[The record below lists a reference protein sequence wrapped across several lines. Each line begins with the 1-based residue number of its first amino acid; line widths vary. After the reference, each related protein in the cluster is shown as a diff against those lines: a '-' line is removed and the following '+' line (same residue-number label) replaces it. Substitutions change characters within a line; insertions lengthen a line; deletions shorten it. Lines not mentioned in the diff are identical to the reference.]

1 MAHMRVAYGRVSTAS
16 GEQASALRA
25 QLEWLKA
32 QEPALVLQDVES
44 GMNTGRAGYLELLG
58 LIEAGRVT
66 ELLATRSD
74 RLGRDAQELVRLV
87 QLCDAKGAAVRTRD
101 DGRLSARTAEEL
113 IMLYLKAA
121 MGQAESMRLSLRVHA
136 GLGQGRAMGKPMR
149 KPCWGYRLSDD
160 RLRLELKEPDA
171 TIAREFLD
179 ALKAS
184 GWRMLPTLKA
194 NPLVPFGSVRGVR
207 AWLLNPTIRG
217 AIGYRQ
223 LANHKFEQILW
234 DQHDALITPDEFG
247 EMERAIARNRKLWG
261 VHGQKTVRALT
272 GLCICSECE
281 NRLKYIGGRT
291 IPSLKCSGD
300 KCSQLYK
307 GVREETVLRWATA
320 ELPKMAASKLAAMVE
335 QTEPVEVALLRQ
347 RIDELETLQDQEL
360 HGVIEAKRQRL
371 EQLLVTPNVDA
382 DLMRMIADPQWFVSL
397 TYDELTVLLH
407 RLLACIL
414 IAKQVPIALSLRT

>member
-1 MAHMRVAYGRVSTAS
+1 MRVAYGRVSTAS

-25 QLEWLKA
+25 QLDWLRA
-32 QEPALVLQDVES
+32 QEPTLLLQDVES
-44 GMNTGRAGYLELLG
+44 GMNTERPGYLELLALVEG
-58 LIEAGRVT
+58 GRVT

-87 QLCDAKGAAVRTRD
+87 QLCDTKGAAVRTRD
-101 DGRLSARTAEEL
+101 DGRLSAKTAEEL

-149 KPCWGYRLSDD
+149 KPCWCYRLSDD
-160 RLRLELKEPDA
+160 RSKLELKEPDA

-179 ALKAS
+179 ALKEN

-194 NPLVPFGSVRGVR
+194 SPLVPFGSVRGVR

-223 LANHKFEQILW
+223 LKNHKFEQILW
-234 DQHDALITPDEFG
+234 DQHDALIAPDEFA

-272 GLCICSECE
+272 GLCICSECQ

-291 IPSLKCSGD
+291 YPSLKCSGD
-300 KCSQLYK
+300 LCSQHYK
-307 GVREETVLRWATA
+307 GVREELVLTWVTA
-320 ELPKMAASKLAAMVE
+320 ELPKMAASRLAALYE
-335 QTEPVEVALLRQ
+335 QSEPVEATLLRK
-347 RIDELETLQDQEL
+347 RIEELESLHDQDLQP
-360 HGVIEAKRQRL
+360 VIEAKRARL
-371 EQLLVTPNVDA
+371 DQLHITPTIDQK
-382 DLMRMIADPQWFVSL
+382 LLEELTDPQWFEEVVYEDL
-397 TYDELTVLLH
+397 TPLLH
-407 RLLACIL
+407 QLVACIL
-414 IAKQVPIALSLRT
+414 ITKQAPTVLTLRP

>member
-1 MAHMRVAYGRVSTAS
+1 MRVAYGRVSTAS

-44 GMNTGRAGYLELLG
+44 GMNTTRAGYLELLG
-58 LIEAGRVT
+58 LVEAGRVT

-272 GLCICSECE
+272 GLCICSECK

-291 IPSLKCSGD
+291 VPSLKCSGD
-300 KCSQLYK
+300 LCSQHYK
-307 GVREETVLRWATA
+307 GVREEVVLRWVTG
-320 ELPKMAASKLAAMVE
+320 ELPKVAAGKLAAMVE
-335 QTEPVEVALLRQ
+335 QSEPVEVALLRQ
-347 RIDELETLQDQEL
+347 RIDELEALHDQEL
-360 HGVIEAKRQRL
+360 QPVIDAKRQRL
-371 EQLLVTPNVDA
+371 EQLLVTPNIDA
-382 DLMRMIADPQWFVSL
+382 DLLQRISNPAWFDTL
-397 TYDELTVLLH
+397 TYEELTVLLH
-407 RLLACIL
+407 RLVGRIL
-414 IAKQVPIALSLRT
+414 ITKQVPIALSLQT

>member
-1 MAHMRVAYGRVSTAS
+1 MRVAYGRVSTAS

-25 QLEWLKA
+25 QLDWLKA
-32 QEPALVLQDVES
+32 QEPTLLLQDVES
-44 GMNTGRAGYLELLG
+44 GMNTDRPGYLDLLALVEG
-58 LIEAGRVT
+58 GRVT

-149 KPCWGYRLSDD
+149 KPCWGYRLSND
-160 RLRLELKEPDA
+160 RSKLELKEPDA

-179 ALKAS
+179 ALKVN

-194 NPLVPFGSVRGVR
+194 SPLVPFGSVRGVR

-217 AIGYRQ
+217 AIGYKQ
-223 LANHKFEQILW
+223 LKNHQFEQILW
-234 DQHDALITPDEFG
+234 DQHDALIAPDEFA

-272 GLCICSECE
+272 GLCICSECQ

-291 IPSLKCSGD
+291 YPSLKCSGD
-300 KCSQLYK
+300 LCSQHYK
-307 GVREETVLRWATA
+307 GVREELVMRWAVD
-320 ELPKMAASKLAAMVE
+320 ELTKIAASRLAAMVD
-335 QTEPVEVALLRQ
+335 QSEPIEVTLLRK
-347 RIDELETLQDQEL
+347 RIEELESLHDQDLQP
-360 HGVIEAKRQRL
+360 VIDAKRSRL
-371 EQLLVTPNVDA
+371 EQLLVTPTIDA
-382 DLMRMIADPQWFVSL
+382 DLMKRMSDPQWFAPL
-397 TYDELTVLLH
+397 TYEKLTALLH
-407 RLLACIL
+407 QVVACIL
-414 IAKQVPIALSLRT
+414 ITKQAPTALSLRI

>member
-1 MAHMRVAYGRVSTAS
+1 MRVAYGRVSTAS

-25 QLEWLKA
+25 QLDWLRA
-32 QEPALVLQDVES
+32 QEPTLLLQDVES
-44 GMNTGRAGYLELLG
+44 GMNTDRPGYLELLALVEG
-58 LIEAGRVT
+58 GRVT

-101 DGRLSARTAEEL
+101 DGRLSAKTAEEL

-160 RLRLELKEPDA
+160 RSKLELKEPDA

-179 ALKAS
+179 ALKEN

-194 NPLVPFGSVRGVR
+194 SPLVPFGSVRGVR

-223 LANHKFEQILW
+223 LKNHQFEQILW
-234 DQHDALITPDEFG
+234 DQHDALIAPDEFA

-272 GLCICSECE
+272 GLCICSECQ

-291 IPSLKCSGD
+291 YPSLKCSGD
-300 KCSQLYK
+300 LCSQHYK
-307 GVREETVLRWATA
+307 GVREELVLRWATA
-320 ELPKMAASKLAAMVE
+320 ELSRVATSRLAAMAE
-335 QTEPVEVALLRQ
+335 RSEPAEVTLLRK
-347 RIDELETLQDQEL
+347 RIEELEGLHDQDLQP
-360 HGVIEAKRQRL
+360 VIEAKRSRL
-371 EQLLVTPNVDA
+371 EQLLITPTIDA
-382 DLMRMIADPQWFVSL
+382 GLMERMSDPRWLSRL
-397 TYDELTVLLH
+397 TYEELTVLLH
-407 RLLACIL
+407 RLVACIL
-414 IAKQVPIALSLRT
+414 ITRQAPTALSLRP

>member
-1 MAHMRVAYGRVSTAS
+1 MRVAYGRVSTAS

-25 QLEWLKA
+25 QLDWLKA
-32 QEPALVLQDVES
+32 QKPTLLLQDVES
-44 GMNTGRAGYLELLG
+44 GMNTDRPGYLELLAMVEG
-58 LIEAGRVT
+58 GRVT

-160 RLRLELKEPDA
+160 RSKLELKEPDA

-179 ALKAS
+179 ALKEN

-194 NPLVPFGSVRGVR
+194 TPMVPFGSVRGVR

-217 AIGYRQ
+217 AIGYKQ
-223 LANHKFEQILW
+223 LKNHKFEQILW
-234 DQHDALITPDEFG
+234 EQHDPLILPDEFA

-272 GLCICSECE
+272 GLCICSECQ

-291 IPSLKCSGD
+291 ISSLKCSGD
-300 KCSQLYK
+300 LCSQHYK
-307 GVREETVLRWATA
+307 GLREELVLTWATA
-320 ELPKMAASKLAAMVE
+320 ELSRMAANRLAAMVD
-335 QTEPVEVALLRQ
+335 QSEPVEVTLLRK
-347 RIDELETLQDQEL
+347 RIEELEGLHDQDLQP
-360 HGVIEAKRQRL
+360 VIEAKRSRL
-371 EQLLVTPNVDA
+371 DQLLVTPKIDA
-382 DLMRMIADPQWFVSL
+382 DLMRMIADPDWFVPL
-397 TYDELTVLLH
+397 TYEELTVLLH
-407 RLLACIL
+407 RLVACIL
-414 IAKQVPIALSLRT
+414 ITKQAPTALSLRP

>member
-1 MAHMRVAYGRVSTAS
+1 M
-16 GEQASALRA
+16 RA

-32 QEPALVLQDVES
+32 QEPDRLLQDVES
-44 GMNTGRAGYLELLG
+44 GMNTERQGYLELLA
-58 LIEAGRVT
+58 LVDAGRVT

-101 DGRLSARTAEEL
+101 DGKLSAKTAEEL

-121 MGQAESMRLSLRVHA
+121 MGQAESMRLSMRVHA
-136 GLGQGRAMGKPMR
+136 GLEQGRAMGKPMR

-160 RLRLELKEPDA
+160 RSRFELQEPDA

-179 ALKAS
+179 ALKAN

-217 AIGYRQ
+217 AIGYKQ
-223 LANHKFEQILW
+223 LKNHQFEQILW
-234 DQHDALITPDEFG
+234 DQHDALITADEYA

-272 GLCICSECE
+272 GLCVCSECQC
-281 NRLKYIGGRT
+281 RLKYIGGRT
-291 IPSLKCSGD
+291 YPSLKCSGD
-300 KCSQLYK
+300 LCSQHYK
-307 GVREETVLRWATA
+307 GIREAVVLRWVTA
-320 ELPKMAASKLAAMVE
+320 EIPKVAAAKLAAMVE
-335 QTEPVEVALLRQ
+335 QSEPVEATLLRK
-347 RIDELETLQDQEL
+347 RIDELEALHDPEL
-360 HGVIEAKRQRL
+360 NGVIQAKRQRL
-371 EQLLVTPNVDA
+371 EQLLVTPNVDEG
-382 DLMRMIADPQWFVSL
+382 LLQRISDPKWFETL
-397 TYDELTVLLH
+397 TYEELTVLLH
-407 RLLACIL
+407 RLVGRIV
-414 IAKQVPIALSLRT
+414 ITKQAPTELSLQI

>member
-1 MAHMRVAYGRVSTAS
+1 MRVAYGRVSTAS

-25 QLEWLKA
+25 QLDWLRA
-32 QEPALVLQDVES
+32 QEPTLLLQDVES
-44 GMNTGRAGYLELLG
+44 GMNTDRPGYLELLALVEG
-58 LIEAGRVT
+58 GRVT

-101 DGRLSARTAEEL
+101 DGRLSAKTAEEL

-160 RLRLELKEPDA
+160 RSKLELKEPDA

-179 ALKAS
+179 ALKEN

-194 NPLVPFGSVRGVR
+194 SPLVPFGSVRGVR

-223 LANHKFEQILW
+223 LKNHRFEQILW
-234 DQHDALITPDEFG
+234 DQHDALIAPDEFA

-272 GLCICSECE
+272 GLCICSECQ

-291 IPSLKCSGD
+291 YPSLKCSGD
-300 KCSQLYK
+300 LCSQHYK
-307 GVREETVLRWATA
+307 GVREELVLMWATA
-320 ELPKMAASKLAAMVE
+320 ELSKVAASRLAAMAE
-335 QTEPVEVALLRQ
+335 RSEPAEVTLLRK
-347 RIDELETLQDQEL
+347 RIEELEGLHDQDLQP
-360 HGVIEAKRQRL
+360 VIEAKRSRL
-371 EQLLVTPNVDA
+371 EQLLITPTIDA
-382 DLMRMIADPQWFVSL
+382 GLMERMSDPRWLSRL
-397 TYDELTVLLH
+397 TYEELTVLLH
-407 RLLACIL
+407 RLVACIL
-414 IAKQVPIALSLRT
+414 ITRQAPTALSLRP

>member
-1 MAHMRVAYGRVSTAS
+1 MAAMRVAYGRVSTAS

-25 QLEWLKA
+25 QLDWLRA
-32 QEPALVLQDVES
+32 QEPTLLLQDVES
-44 GMNTGRAGYLELLG
+44 GMNTDRPGYLELLALVEG
-58 LIEAGRVT
+58 GRVT

-101 DGRLSARTAEEL
+101 DGRLSAKTAEEL

-160 RLRLELKEPDA
+160 RSKLELKEPDA

-179 ALKAS
+179 ALKEN

-194 NPLVPFGSVRGVR
+194 SPLVPFGSVRGVR

-223 LANHKFEQILW
+223 LKNHRFEQILW
-234 DQHDALITPDEFG
+234 DQHDALIAPDEFA

-272 GLCICSECE
+272 GLCICSECQ

-291 IPSLKCSGD
+291 YPSLKCSGD
-300 KCSQLYK
+300 LCSQHYK
-307 GVREETVLRWATA
+307 GVREELVLMWATA
-320 ELPKMAASKLAAMVE
+320 ELSKVAASRLAAMAE
-335 QTEPVEVALLRQ
+335 RSEPAEVTLLRK
-347 RIDELETLQDQEL
+347 RIEELEGLHDQDLQP
-360 HGVIEAKRQRL
+360 VIEAKRSRL
-371 EQLLVTPNVDA
+371 EQLLITPTIDA
-382 DLMRMIADPQWFVSL
+382 GLMERMSDPRWLSRL
-397 TYDELTVLLH
+397 TYEELTVLLH
-407 RLLACIL
+407 RLVACIL
-414 IAKQVPIALSLRT
+414 ITRQAPTALSLRP

>member
-1 MAHMRVAYGRVSTAS
+1 MRVAYGRVSTAS

-25 QLEWLKA
+25 QLDWLRA
-32 QEPALVLQDVES
+32 QDPTLLLQDVES
-44 GMNTGRAGYLELLG
+44 GMNTDRPGYLELLALVEG
-58 LIEAGRVT
+58 GRVT

-101 DGRLSARTAEEL
+101 DGRLSAKTAEEL

-160 RLRLELKEPDA
+160 RSKLELKEPDA
-171 TIAREFLD
+171 TIARKFLD
-179 ALKAS
+179 ALKEN

-194 NPLVPFGSVRGVR
+194 SPLVPFGSVRGVR

-223 LANHKFEQILW
+223 LKNHKFEQILW
-234 DQHDALITPDEFG
+234 DQHDALIAPDEFA
-247 EMERAIARNRKLWG
+247 EMERAIARNRRLWG

-272 GLCICSECE
+272 GLCICSECQ

-291 IPSLKCSGD
+291 ISSLKCSGD
-300 KCSQLYK
+300 LCSQHYK
-307 GVREETVLRWATA
+307 GVREKLVLTWATA
-320 ELPKMAASKLAAMVE
+320 ELSKVAAGRLAAMVE
-335 QTEPVEVALLRQ
+335 QSEPVEVTLLRK
-347 RIDELETLQDQEL
+347 RIEELEGLHDQDLQP
-360 HGVIEAKRQRL
+360 VIEAKRSRL
-371 EQLLVTPNVDA
+371 EQLLVAPTIDA

-397 TYDELTVLLH
+397 TYEELTVLLH
-407 RLLACIL
+407 RLLARIL
-414 IAKQVPIALSLRT
+414 ITKQVPTELSLRA

>member
-1 MAHMRVAYGRVSTAS
+1 MRVAYGRVSTAS

-25 QLEWLKA
+25 QLDWLKA
-32 QEPALVLQDVES
+32 QDPGLILQDVES
-44 GMNTGRAGYLELLG
+44 GMNTDRAGYLKLLA
-58 LIEAGRVT
+58 LVEAGRVT

-74 RLGRDAQELVRLV
+74 RLGRDAQELVRMV

-121 MGQAESMRLSLRVHA
+121 MGQAESMRLSMRVLA

-149 KPCWGYRLSDD
+149 KPCWGYKLSDD
-160 RLRLELKEPDA
+160 RLRLELQEPDA
-171 TIAREFLD
+171 TIAREFID

-194 NPLVPFGSVRGVR
+194 SPLVPFGSVRGVR

-217 AIGYRQ
+217 AIGYGQ
-223 LANHKFEQILW
+223 LPNHQFEQILW
-234 DQHDALITPDEFG
+234 DQHPALILPDEYR

-261 VHGQKTVRALT
+261 VHGKKVVRALT
-272 GLCICSECE
+272 GLCVCSECQ
-281 NRLKYIGGRT
+281 NRLKYIAGRS
-291 IPSLKCSGD
+291 IASLKCSGEL
-300 KCSQLYK
+300 CSQHYR
-307 GVREETVLRWATA
+307 GVREELVLRWVTA
-320 ELPKMAASKLAAMVE
+320 EMPKVAAARLAAMVE
-335 QTEPVEVALLRQ
+335 QSEPVEVTLLRK
-347 RIDELETLQDQEL
+347 RIDELEALHDQEL

-371 EQLLVTPNVDA
+371 EELLVMPVVDEG
-382 DLMRMIADPQWFVSL
+382 LLQRISDPAWFGTL

-407 RLLACIL
+407 RLVACIL
-414 IAKQVPIALSLRT
+414 IAKQVPTELSLQI

>member
-1 MAHMRVAYGRVSTAS
+1 MRVAYGRVSTAS

-25 QLEWLKA
+25 QLDWLRA
-32 QEPALVLQDVES
+32 QEPTLLLQDVES
-44 GMNTGRAGYLELLG
+44 GMNTDRPGYLELLALVEG
-58 LIEAGRVT
+58 GRVT

-101 DGRLSARTAEEL
+101 DGRLSAKTAEEL

-160 RLRLELKEPDA
+160 RSKLELKEPDA
-171 TIAREFLD
+171 TIARDFLD
-179 ALKAS
+179 ALKEN

-194 NPLVPFGSVRGVR
+194 SPLVPFGSVRGVR

-223 LANHKFEQILW
+223 LKNHRFEQILW
-234 DQHDALITPDEFG
+234 DQHDALIAPDEFA

-272 GLCICSECE
+272 GLCICSECQ

-291 IPSLKCSGD
+291 YPSLKCSGD
-300 KCSQLYK
+300 LCSQHYK
-307 GVREETVLRWATA
+307 GVREELVLMWATA
-320 ELPKMAASKLAAMVE
+320 ELSKVAASRLAAMAE
-335 QTEPVEVALLRQ
+335 RSEPAEVTLLRK
-347 RIDELETLQDQEL
+347 RIEELESLHDQDLQP
-360 HGVIEAKRQRL
+360 VIEAKRSRL
-371 EQLLVTPNVDA
+371 EQLLITPTIDA
-382 DLMRMIADPQWFVSL
+382 GLMERMSDPRWLSRL
-397 TYDELTVLLH
+397 TYEELTVLLH
-407 RLLACIL
+407 RLVACIL
-414 IAKQVPIALSLRT
+414 ITRQAPTALSLRP

>member
-1 MAHMRVAYGRVSTAS
+1 MRVAYGRVSTAS

-25 QLEWLKA
+25 QLDWLRA
-32 QEPALVLQDVES
+32 QDPTLLLQDVES
-44 GMNTGRAGYLELLG
+44 GMNTDRPGYLELLALVEG
-58 LIEAGRVT
+58 GRVT

-101 DGRLSARTAEEL
+101 DGRLSAKTAEEL

-160 RLRLELKEPDA
+160 RSKLELKEPDA

-179 ALKAS
+179 ALKEN

-194 NPLVPFGSVRGVR
+194 SPLVPFGSVRGVR

-223 LANHKFEQILW
+223 LKNHQFEQILW
-234 DQHDALITPDEFG
+234 DQHDALIAPDEFA

-272 GLCICSECE
+272 GLCICSECQ

-291 IPSLKCSGD
+291 YPSLKCSGD
-300 KCSQLYK
+300 LCSQHYK
-307 GVREETVLRWATA
+307 GVREELVLMWATA
-320 ELPKMAASKLAAMVE
+320 ELSKVAAARLAAMVE
-335 QTEPVEVALLRQ
+335 QSEPVEVMLLRK
-347 RIDELETLQDQEL
+347 RIEELESLHDQDLQP
-360 HGVIEAKRQRL
+360 VIEAKRSRL
-371 EQLLVTPNVDA
+371 EQLLITPTIDEG
-382 DLMRMIADPQWFVSL
+382 LMLRIADPRWLSRL
-397 TYDELTVLLH
+397 TYEELTVLLH
-407 RLLACIL
+407 RLVACIL
-414 IAKQVPIALSLRT
+414 ITRQAPTALSLRP

>member
-1 MAHMRVAYGRVSTAS
+1 MRVAYGRVSTAS

-25 QLEWLKA
+25 QLEWLKD
-32 QEPALVLQDVES
+32 QDPALLLQDVES
-44 GMNTGRAGYLELLG
+44 GMNTDRAGYLELLG
-58 LIEAGRVT
+58 LVEAGRVT

-101 DGRLSARTAEEL
+101 DGKLSAKTAEEL

-171 TIAREFLD
+171 TIAREFID

-194 NPLVPFGSVRGVR
+194 NSLVPFGSVRGVR

-223 LANHKFEQILW
+223 LKNHQFEQILW
-234 DQHDALITPDEFG
+234 DQHEALMTPDEYA

-281 NRLKYIGGRT
+281 NRLKYIGGRS
-291 IPSLKCSGD
+291 IASLKCSGD

-307 GVREETVLRWATA
+307 GVREELVLRWVTA
-320 ELPKMAASKLAAMVE
+320 ELPKVAAGKLAAMVE
-335 QTEPVEVALLRQ
+335 QSEPVEVALLR
-347 RIDELETLQDQEL
+347 RRVEELEALHDQEL
-360 HGVIEAKRQRL
+360 QAVIEAKRQRL

-382 DLMRMIADPQWFVSL
+382 ELLQRISDPAWFATL
-397 TYDELTVLLH
+397 TYEELTVLLH
-407 RLLACIL
+407 RLVGRIL
-414 IAKQVPIALSLRT
+414 IAKQVPTALSLRT

>member
-1 MAHMRVAYGRVSTAS
+1 MRVAYGRVSTAS

-25 QLEWLKA
+25 QLDWLKA
-32 QEPALVLQDVES
+32 QDPTLLLQDVES
-44 GMNTGRAGYLELLG
+44 GMNTDRPGYLEMLALVEG
-58 LIEAGRVT
+58 GRVT

-101 DGRLSARTAEEL
+101 DGRLSAKTAEEL

-160 RLRLELKEPDA
+160 RSKLELKEPDA

-179 ALKAS
+179 ALKEN

-217 AIGYRQ
+217 AIGYKQ
-223 LANHKFEQILW
+223 LKNHKFEQILW
-234 DQHDALITPDEFG
+234 DQHDALIAPDEFA

-272 GLCICSECE
+272 GLCICSECQ

-291 IPSLKCSGD
+291 YPSLKCSGD
-300 KCSQLYK
+300 LCSQHYK
-307 GVREETVLRWATA
+307 GVREELVLMWVTA
-320 ELPKMAASKLAAMVE
+320 ELSRVATNRLAAMAE
-335 QTEPVEVALLRQ
+335 RSEPAEVTMLRK
-347 RIDELETLQDQEL
+347 RIEELECLHDQDLQPA
-360 HGVIEAKRQRL
+360 IEAKRSRL
-371 EQLLVTPNVDA
+371 EQLLVTPTIDA
-382 DLMRMIADPQWFVSL
+382 GLMERMSDPQWLSRL
-397 TYDELTVLLH
+397 TYEELTVLLH
-407 RLLACIL
+407 RIVACIL
-414 IAKQVPIALSLRT
+414 ITRQAPTALSLRP

>member
-1 MAHMRVAYGRVSTAS
+1 MRVAYGRVSTAS

-25 QLEWLKA
+25 QLDWLKA
-32 QEPALVLQDVES
+32 QDPTLLLQDVES
-44 GMNTGRAGYLELLG
+44 GMNTDRPGYLELLALVEG
-58 LIEAGRVT
+58 GRVT

-101 DGRLSARTAEEL
+101 DGRLSAKTAEEL

-160 RLRLELKEPDA
+160 RSKLELKEPDA

-179 ALKAS
+179 ALKEN

-194 NPLVPFGSVRGVR
+194 SPLVPFGSVRGVR

-223 LANHKFEQILW
+223 LKNHQFEQILW
-234 DQHDALITPDEFG
+234 DQHDALIAPDEFA

-272 GLCICSECE
+272 GLCICSECQ

-291 IPSLKCSGD
+291 YPSLKCSGD
-300 KCSQLYK
+300 LCSQHYK
-307 GVREETVLRWATA
+307 GVREELVLMWATA
-320 ELPKMAASKLAAMVE
+320 ELSKVAAARLAAMVE
-335 QTEPVEVALLRQ
+335 QSEPVEVMLLRK
-347 RIDELETLQDQEL
+347 RIEELEGLHDQDLQP
-360 HGVIEAKRQRL
+360 VIEAKRSRL
-371 EQLLVTPNVDA
+371 EQLLITPTIDEG
-382 DLMRMIADPQWFVSL
+382 LMLRIADPRWLSRL
-397 TYDELTVLLH
+397 TYEELTVLLH
-407 RLLACIL
+407 RLVACIL
-414 IAKQVPIALSLRT
+414 ITRQAPTALSLRP

>member
-1 MAHMRVAYGRVSTAS
+1 MRVAYGRVSTAS

-25 QLEWLKA
+25 QLDWLRA
-32 QEPALVLQDVES
+32 QEPALLLQDVES
-44 GMNTGRAGYLELLG
+44 GMNTDRPGYLELLALVEG
-58 LIEAGRVT
+58 GRVT

-101 DGRLSARTAEEL
+101 DGRLSAKTAEEL

-160 RLRLELKEPDA
+160 RSKLELKEPDA

-179 ALKAS
+179 ALKEN

-217 AIGYRQ
+217 AIGYKQ
-223 LANHKFEQILW
+223 LKNHKFEQILW
-234 DQHDALITPDEFG
+234 DQHDALIAPDEFA

-272 GLCICSECE
+272 GLCICSECQ

-291 IPSLKCSGD
+291 YPSLKCSGD
-300 KCSQLYK
+300 LCSQHYK
-307 GVREETVLRWATA
+307 GVREELVLIWATA
-320 ELPKMAASKLAAMVE
+320 ELSKVAASRLAAMVE
-335 QTEPVEVALLRQ
+335 QSEPVEVTLLRK
-347 RIDELETLQDQEL
+347 RIEELESLHDQDLQP
-360 HGVIEAKRQRL
+360 VIEAKRSRL
-371 EQLLVTPNVDA
+371 EQLLITPTIDEG
-382 DLMRMIADPQWFVSL
+382 LMLRIADPRWLLRL
-397 TYDELTVLLH
+397 TYKELTVLLH
-407 RLLACIL
+407 RLVACIL
-414 IAKQVPIALSLRT
+414 ITRQAPTALSLRP